1 MAHVTLSVAL
11 REFEDVLR
19 SRHYAKGTIEQYQV
33 TGRALVRAAGRDDL
47 QLRHL
52 SSDVIARLFAEHRD
66 WSERTAN
73 RNLLRVRG
81 FLQWARAEEYVPSTF
96 DPTRGWSTTKE
107 YPTRQ
112 RTWLTVRQMLQV
124 REAAAAVCSRD
135 AAFFDSH
142 MFTLARG
149 GELALLKV
157 GDVNLDRGVI
167 RVWRPKTKTRDELP
181 ICLEL
186 HESLVAW
193 LSDYR
198 DAVGGD
204 LDPDWYLYPARGPRP
219 APRVDGTR
227 LPHPLRPNR
236 KMSHPG
242 HIIRRALV
250 ASGYDNEGD
259 GGHVLRRSSARCL
272 YESLRN
278 SGAENALRIVQAALG
293 HQSIRQTEH
302 YVGVDV
308 LREARDDLL
317 KGRRMFDIA
326 A

>member
-1 MAHVTLSVAL
+1 MAHVTLTTAL

-33 TGRALVRAAGRDDL
+33 TGRALLRAAGRDDL

-52 SSDVIARLFAEHRD
+52 SSDVIARLFSEHRD
-66 WSERTAN
+66 WSERTSN
-73 RNLLRVRG
+73 RNLLRIRG
-81 FLQWARAEEYVPSTF
+81 FLEWCRAEEYVPSNF
-96 DPTRGWSTTKE
+96 DPTKGWTTAKE

-112 RTWLTVRQMLQV
+112 RTWLTVAQMMAARQ
-124 REAAAAVCSRD
+124 AAAEVCARD
-135 AAFFDSH
+135 AAFFDAH
-142 MFTLARG
+142 VYTLARG

-157 GDVNLDRGVI
+157 GDVDLERGVI
-167 RVWRPKTKTRDELP
+167 KIFRPKTKTRDELP

-186 HESLVAW
+186 HDSLVTW
-193 LSDYR
+193 LAEYR

-204 LDPDWYLYPARGPRP
+204 LEPDWFLYPARGPRP
-219 APRVDGTR
+219 APKADGSR
-227 LPHPLRPNR
+227 LPHPLRVDRP
-236 KMSHPG
+236 MSHPG

-250 ASGYDNEGD
+250 ATGWDNEGD

-272 YESLRN
+272 YESLRAQ
-278 SGAENALRIVQAALG
+278 GAENALRIVQAALG
-293 HQSIRQTEH
+293 HGSIRQTEH